1 MRPTLHTLVRTALL
15 TEARND
21 PDSFLSYVLG
31 SDPGT
36 DGNENE
42 ARMRRRV
49 VARLIADEGV
59 PVASFSSLAEI
70 IAQHDL
76 FKPAT
81 TASSEEWIQSV
92 SAAWQDVLDGTGVA
106 ELAKDL
112 GDRISASSSRETA
125 GVPSRS
131 AGRSHSGGRR
141 AYTSAELGG
150 ILTRHERWV
159 DLMSGG
165 EQADLTDA
173 KLPGIDLSKFDLS
186 QAVLT
191 RVNLTG
197 AKLRGTILM
206 GADLMGANL
215 SGADLTRASLRGAD
229 LRGANLSGA
238 VLGKM
243 HILDFV
249 SLGSPKIEDT
259 DLKNAVYDQYTQFPE
274 KFNPA
279 KRGMIR
285 ARSA

>member
-173 KLPGIDLSKFDLS
+173 NLPGIDLSKFDLS

-197 AKLRGTILM
+197 AKLRG
-206 GADLMGANL
+206 
-215 SGADLTRASLRGAD
+215 
-229 LRGANLSGA
+229 A

-243 HILDFV
+243 HILDLV
-249 SLGSPKIEDT
+249 SWGSPKIEDT
-259 DLKNAVYDQYTQFPE
+259 NLTNAVYDQYTQFPE

>member
-1 MRPTLHTLVRTALL
+1 MRSLSSLTSLVRAVLL

-31 SDPGT
+31 SDPGP

-49 VARLIADEGV
+49 VARLIADESV

-76 FKPAT
+76 FKPAP

-92 SAAWQDVLDGTGVA
+92 RAAWQDVLDGTGVA

-112 GDRISASSSRETA
+112 GDRLSDSSSRETA
-125 GVPSRS
+125 GDPPRS
-131 AGRSHSGGRR
+131 AGRSPSVRRR

-159 DLMSGG
+159 DLKSGG

-173 KLPGIDLSKFDLS
+173 KLPGIDLSEFDLS

-206 GADLMGANL
+206 QADLVGANL
-215 SGADLTRASLRGAD
+215 SGADLTRASLRGAN
-229 LRGANLSGA
+229 LRGANLQGA

-243 HILDFV
+243 HILDLV
-249 SLGSPKIEDT
+249 SLGSHKIEDT

-274 KFNPA
+274 KFNPV

-285 ARSA
+285 A